1 MVLLKKKEKAMLLNE
16 LIIDE
21 NNMGFI
27 PSLGTS
33 YQLNS
38 TAKEIINL
46 IKQNKTKNEIAKILA
61 EENGVNF
68 RDIYIDVED
77 FFQKLKIYGLIQ

>member
-1 MVLLKKKEKAMLLNE
+1 MLLNE
-16 LIIDE
+16 MVIDD
-21 NNMGFI
+21 NNMGFV

-46 IKQNKTKNEIAKILA
+46 IKEGKTKEEIVQIISEKYGKNWR
-61 EENGVNF
+61 EV
-68 RDIYIDVED
+68 YIDVED
-77 FFQKLKIYGLIQ
+77 FFQKLKLYGFIQ

>member
-1 MVLLKKKEKAMLLNE
+1 MLLNE
-16 LIIDE
+16 MVIDD
-21 NNMGFI
+21 NNMGFV

-46 IKQNKTKNEIAKILA
+46 IKEGKTKEEIIQIISEK
-61 EENGVNF
+61 
-68 RDIYIDVED
+68 
-77 FFQKLKIYGLIQ
+77 YGKN

>member
-1 MVLLKKKEKAMLLNE
+1 M
-16 LIIDE
+16 IIDD
-21 NNMGFI
+21 NNMGFV

-46 IKQNKTKNEIAKILA
+46 IKEGKTKEEIVQIISEKYGKNWR
-61 EENGVNF
+61 EV
-68 RDIYIDVED
+68 YIDVED
-77 FFQKLKIYGLIQ
+77 FFQKLKLYGFIQ